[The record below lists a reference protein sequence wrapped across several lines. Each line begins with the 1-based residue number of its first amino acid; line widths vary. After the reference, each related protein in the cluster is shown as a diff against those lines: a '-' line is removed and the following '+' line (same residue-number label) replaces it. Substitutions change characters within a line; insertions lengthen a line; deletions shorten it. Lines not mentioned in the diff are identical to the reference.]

1 MTGSKKEY
9 KTSLS
14 IFLTGLLNVKQT
26 QVALASQN
34 DADKLA
40 QCHIGI
46 ASCMTG
52 DGGGGGGN
60 AYGKGNAGGKG
71 RENTESA
78 STLKLT
84 EQSTVFIELWEGD
97 GTQRW

>member
-52 DGGGGGGN
+52 DGGGGGVMPTEKVMPRE
-60 AYGKGNAGGKG
+60 KGERRANLRAP
-71 RENTESA
+71 
-78 STLKLT
+78 
-84 EQSTVFIELWEGD
+84 
-97 GTQRW
+97 

>member
-14 IFLTGLLNVKQT
+14 IFLTGLLNVKQS

-52 DGGGGGGN
+52 DGGRGGGMPTE
-60 AYGKGNAGGKG
+60 KGMPREKG
-71 RENTESA
+71 ERRANLRA
-78 STLKLT
+78 P
-84 EQSTVFIELWEGD
+84 
-97 GTQRW
+97 

>member
-14 IFLTGLLNVKQT
+14 IFLTGLFNVKQS

-52 DGGGGGGN
+52 GGGGD
-60 AYGKGNAGGKG
+60 AYGKGNAEGKG
-71 RENTESA
+71 REKSESA

>member
-14 IFLTGLLNVKQT
+14 IFLTGLLNVKQS

-52 DGGGGGGN
+52 DGGGGMPTE
-60 AYGKGNAGGKG
+60 KGMPREKG
-71 RENTESA
+71 ERRANLRA
-78 STLKLT
+78 P
-84 EQSTVFIELWEGD
+84 
-97 GTQRW
+97 

>member
-1 MTGSKKEY
+1 MTGSKKKY

-34 DADKLA
+34 DADELA

-52 DGGGGGGN
+52 DGGGGGN
-60 AYGKGNAGGKG
+60 AYGKGNAEGKG
-71 RENTESA
+71 RENSESA

-84 EQSTVFIELWEGD
+84 EQSTVFIEL
-97 GTQRW
+97 

>member
-14 IFLTGLLNVKQT
+14 IFLTGLFNVKQS

-52 DGGGGGGN
+52 DGGGN
-60 AYGKGNAGGKG
+60 AYGKGNAEGKG
-71 RENTESA
+71 REKSESA

>member
-14 IFLTGLLNVKQT
+14 IFLTGLFNVKQS
-26 QVALASQN
+26 QAALASQN

-46 ASCMTG
+46 ASCKTG
-52 DGGGGGGN
+52 DGGGN
-60 AYGKGNAGGKG
+60 AYGKGNAEGKG
-71 RENTESA
+71 REKSESA

>member
-52 DGGGGGGN
+52 DGGGEMPTE
-60 AYGKGNAGGKG
+60 KGMPREKG
-71 RENTESA
+71 ERTANPRA
-78 STLKLT
+78 P
-84 EQSTVFIELWEGD
+84 
-97 GTQRW
+97 

>member
-52 DGGGGGGN
+52 DGGGGGGMPPEM
-60 AYGKGNAGGKG
+60 GMPREKGERRANLRAP
-71 RENTESA
+71 
-78 STLKLT
+78 
-84 EQSTVFIELWEGD
+84 
-97 GTQRW
+97 

>member
-14 IFLTGLLNVKQT
+14 IFLTGLFNVKQS

-52 DGGGGGGN
+52 DGGGN
-60 AYGKGNAGGKG
+60 AYGKGNTEGKG
-71 RENTESA
+71 REKSESA

-84 EQSTVFIELWEGD
+84 EQSTVFIEL
-97 GTQRW
+97 

>member
-14 IFLTGLLNVKQT
+14 IFLTGLLNVKQS

-52 DGGGGGGN
+52 DGGGD
-60 AYGKGNAGGKG
+60 AYGKGNAEGKG
-71 RENTESA
+71 REKSESA

>member
-14 IFLTGLLNVKQT
+14 IFLTGLLNFKQT
-26 QVALASQN
+26 QVALAAQN

-46 ASCMTG
+46 ASCMTR
-52 DGGGGGGN
+52 DGGGN
-60 AYGKGNAGGKG
+60 AYGKGNAEGKG
-71 RENTESA
+71 RENSESA

-84 EQSTVFIELWEGD
+84 EQSTVFIEL
-97 GTQRW
+97 

>member
-9 KTSLS
+9 KASLS

-46 ASCMTG
+46 ASCMTR
-52 DGGGGGGN
+52 DGGGGMPTE
-60 AYGKGNAGGKG
+60 KGMPREKG
-71 RENTESA
+71 ERTANLRTP
-78 STLKLT
+78 
-84 EQSTVFIELWEGD
+84 
-97 GTQRW
+97 

>member
-52 DGGGGGGN
+52 DGGGEGMPTE
-60 AYGKGNAGGKG
+60 KGMPREKG
-71 RENTESA
+71 ERRANLRA
-78 STLKLT
+78 P
-84 EQSTVFIELWEGD
+84 
-97 GTQRW
+97 

>member
-52 DGGGGGGN
+52 DGGGGMPTEKEMPRE
-60 AYGKGNAGGKG
+60 KGERRANLRAP
-71 RENTESA
+71 
-78 STLKLT
+78 
-84 EQSTVFIELWEGD
+84 
-97 GTQRW
+97 

>member
-52 DGGGGGGN
+52 DGGGGGMPTE
-60 AYGKGNAGGKG
+60 KGMPREKG
-71 RENTESA
+71 ERRANLRA
-78 STLKLT
+78 P
-84 EQSTVFIELWEGD
+84 
-97 GTQRW
+97 

>member
-9 KTSLS
+9 KKSLS

-46 ASCMTG
+46 AMTR
-52 DGGGGGGN
+52 DGGGGMPTE
-60 AYGKGNAGGKG
+60 KGMPREKG
-71 RENTESA
+71 ERTANLRTP
-78 STLKLT
+78 
-84 EQSTVFIELWEGD
+84 
-97 GTQRW
+97 

>member
-9 KTSLS
+9 KKSLS

-46 ASCMTG
+46 ASCMTR
-52 DGGGGGGN
+52 DGGGGGN
-60 AYGKGNAGGKG
+60 AYGKRNAEGKG
-71 RENTESA
+71 RENSESA
-78 STLKLT
+78 NTLKLT
-84 EQSTVFIELWEGD
+84 EPFTVFIEL
-97 GTQRW
+97 

>member
-14 IFLTGLLNVKQT
+14 IFLTGLFNVKQS

-40 QCHIGI
+40 QCHKGI

-52 DGGGGGGN
+52 DGGGGMPTE
-60 AYGKGNAGGKG
+60 KGMPREKG
-71 RENTESA
+71 ERRANLRA
-78 STLKLT
+78 P
-84 EQSTVFIELWEGD
+84 
-97 GTQRW
+97 

>member
-34 DADKLA
+34 DADELA

-52 DGGGGGGN
+52 DGGGGN
-60 AYGKGNAGGKG
+60 AYGKGNAEGKG
-71 RENTESA
+71 RENSESA

>member
-40 QCHIGI
+40 QCDIGI
-46 ASCMTG
+46 ASCMTR
-52 DGGGGGGN
+52 DGGGN
-60 AYGKGNAGGKG
+60 AYGKGNAEGKG
-71 RENTESA
+71 RENSESA
-78 STLKLT
+78 NTLKLT
-84 EQSTVFIELWEGD
+84 EQSTVFIEL
-97 GTQRW
+97 

>member
-14 IFLTGLLNVKQT
+14 IFLTGLFNVKQS

-52 DGGGGGGN
+52 DGGGN
-60 AYGKGNAGGKG
+60 AYGKGNAEGKG
-71 RENTESA
+71 REKSESA

-84 EQSTVFIELWEGD
+84 EQSTVFIEL
-97 GTQRW
+97 

>member
-9 KTSLS
+9 NTSLS
-14 IFLTGLLNVKQT
+14 IFLTGLFNVKQS

-52 DGGGGGGN
+52 DGGGN
-60 AYGKGNAGGKG
+60 AYGKGNAEGKG
-71 RENTESA
+71 REKSESA

>member
-14 IFLTGLLNVKQT
+14 IFLTDLFNVKQS

-52 DGGGGGGN
+52 DGGGGGN
-60 AYGKGNAGGKG
+60 AYGKGNAEGKG
-71 RENTESA
+71 REKSESA

-84 EQSTVFIELWEGD
+84 EQSTVFIEL
-97 GTQRW
+97 

>member
-1 MTGSKKEY
+1 MTESKKEY

-52 DGGGGGGN
+52 DGGGN
-60 AYGKGNAGGKG
+60 AYGKGNAEGKG
-71 RENTESA
+71 REKSESA